1 MDNAE
6 SLNQPGC
13 GCDCADAPFSAA
25 RVLTVD
31 PLHPDAGAIAW
42 AASCITRGGLV
53 VFPTE
58 TFYGLGGDPWQLAA
72 VERIFRIKERD
83 MRKPLPLIAADDAAV
98 RQVAARWPGVADV
111 LARAFWPGPLTLVL
125 AASHLLPPALHAHTG
140 KIAVRVSS
148 HAVAQKLAAA
158 VGGLLISTSA
168 NLSGRPPCRHPDEL
182 GGELLSQVDR
192 VLHAGPTVGG
202 QPSTLVD
209 VTVHPAQL
217 VREGAIGWERIEA
230 VLSW

>member
-6 SLNQPGC
+6 SLTQPGC
-13 GCDCADAPFSAA
+13 GGERTRAPSSAA
-25 RVLTVD
+25 RVRAVD
-31 PLHPDAGAIAW
+31 PLHPDVAAIAW

-58 TFYGLGGDPWQLAA
+58 TFYGLGGDPWHSAA
-72 VERIFRIKERD
+72 VERIFAIKERD
-83 MRKPLPLIAADDAAV
+83 LRKPLPLIAADDAAV
-98 RQVAARWPGVADV
+98 RRVAARWPGVADL

-125 AASHLLPPALHAHTG
+125 AASPLLPPALHAHTG

-148 HAVAQKLAAA
+148 HAVARELAAA
-158 VGGLLISTSA
+158 VGGLLVATSA
-168 NLSGRPPCRHPDEL
+168 NLSGHPPCRHPDEL
-182 GGELLSQVDR
+182 GGKLLSQVDR

-209 VTVHPAQL
+209 VTVHPPQL
-217 VREGAIGWERIEA
+217 VRAGAIGWERIEA
-230 VLSW
+230 VLS

>member
-6 SLNQPGC
+6 SLKQPDC
-13 GCDCADAPFSAA
+13 GGDCARASSTAA
-25 RVLTVD
+25 RVCAVD
-31 PLHPDAGAIAW
+31 PLHPDAAAIAW

-58 TFYGLGGDPWQLAA
+58 TFYGLGGDPWHAAA
-72 VERIFRIKERD
+72 VERIFVIKVRD
-83 MRKPLPLIAADDAAV
+83 LRKPLPLIAADDAAV
-98 RQVAARWPGVADV
+98 RQIAANWPGVADL

-125 AASHLLPPALHAHTG
+125 AASPLLPPALHAHTG

-148 HAVAQKLAAA
+148 HAVARELAAS
-158 VGGLLISTSA
+158 VGGLLVATSA
-168 NLSGRPPCRHPDEL
+168 NLSGHPPCRHPDEL
-182 GGELLSQVDR
+182 GGKLLSQVDR

-209 VTVHPAQL
+209 VTVHPPQL
-217 VREGAIGWERIEA
+217 VRAGAIGWERIEA
-230 VLSW
+230 VLS